1 MARYL
6 GSMAVLG
13 LAGLAAAAPVVPV
26 GPTCD
31 GSDGE
36 TYTAP
41 TGGQYTIACGT
52 DYAGN
57 DIGFSTEATFA
68 DCINACDANPQCI
81 DVSYVGENCY
91 LKNGLSEPFTDRPW
105 VWTAKKVGAEVP
117 PPVSYPTCENNA
129 DHGALI
135 VTANGKTFEIVCGVD
150 STGGDISAIQTSTF
164 NICIEACAETPN
176 CVDVSYVE
184 GNCYLKDMIRPVLT
198 EAAHVWTAKLVDA
211 ADRLT
216 CDNNKDD
223 GKEFTT
229 ENYSFDIA
237 CGVDYAGGDL
247 RALDTPTFEGCLEA
261 CDAEPECVN
270 VAYVAPACYLKS
282 EQMPAVANPA
292 VWGAVRKAKTVPEEP
307 VEAVTVLMALYGT
320 QDVTDCFNSQLQTAE
335 NGDKWVEVGVVYN
348 SCFIWWNDQ
357 LPYSVPKSVAV
368 LYEVGGEQRIW
379 TGVGNVFSSI
389 ITLAAGELAEGSSV
403 AANTTV
409 VAQPVARPANLAAPI
424 ELVEVVYG
432 PAAIHNATVWENIYE
447 HLDQHGIWVITNDFY
462 GQDPWFGVQKASYI
476 FYRDLRP
483 GQDSSV
489 VKVSVAIET
498 SYHYDFI
505 DIFLTAARRMRRGL
519 RL

>member
-1 MARYL
+1 
-6 GSMAVLG
+6 MAVLG
-13 LAGLAAAAPVVPV
+13 LAGLAAAGPVIPV

-91 LKNGLSEPFTDRPW
+91 LKNGLSTPFTDRPW
-105 VWTAKKVGAEVP
+105 VWSAKKVGADVP

-129 DHGALI
+129 NDGALI
-135 VTANGKTFEIVCGVD
+135 VTANRKTFEIVCGVD
-150 STGGDISAIQTSTF
+150 STGNDISSFQTSTF
-164 NICIEACAETPN
+164 SICIEICAETPN

-270 VAYVAPACYLKS
+270 VAYVAPACYLKN

-292 VWGAVRKAKTVPEEP
+292 VWGAVRKAKVVPEEP
-307 VEAVTVLMALYGT
+307 VPEEDREVKVLIALYGA
-320 QDVTDCFNSQLQTAE
+320 QDITGCFNNWVQTTE
-335 NGDKWVEVGVVYN
+335 SGDKQVQVSTLY
-348 SCFIWWNDQ
+348 SYCFSTRNDQ
-357 LPYSVPKSVAV
+357 LGHWIPKSLAV
-368 LYEVGGEQRIW
+368 LYKVGSEQRIW
-379 TGVGNVFSSI
+379 TGVDNYSAT
-389 ITLAAGELAEGSSV
+389 ITLTAGDLSAVPNV

-409 VAQPVARPANLAAPI
+409 VAQPVPRPANLAVQL

-432 PAAIHNATVWENIYE
+432 PAAIHNASVWNDIYTYLD
-447 HLDQHGIWVITNDFY
+447 HLLPWEIINEFY
-462 GQDPWFGVQKASYI
+462 GPDTWYGVLKTSYV

-483 GQDSSV
+483 GQDSSE
-489 VKVSVAIET
+489 VKVSIGIEGQ
-498 SYHYDFI
+498 YHFDFYDF
-505 DIFLTAARRMRRGL
+505 FATVARRMRRGL